1 VIDDDESSE
10 AGAMAD
16 TGGPQTPAQSA
27 SDPMDRPDT
36 GIENGPE
43 PASNR
48 NRWDRSRLLQVGG
61 LAVMGIGLLMPWIAA
76 GFISVNGIDT
86 GDGKLFGIL
95 LLAAAGMVWFHE
107 TRHGRWR
114 IAASLSGALLLVFAV
129 YEIIHVYDN
138 GGTSILTV
146 SPGSGLWLDALGAAA
161 LLFGAWTAK
170 DMHRGSRDGH
180 GH

>member
-1 VIDDDESSE
+1 MGQREVGV
-10 AGAMAD
+10 AY
-16 TGGPQTPAQSA
+16 
-27 SDPMDRPDT
+27 
-36 GIENGPE
+36 GPE
-43 PASNR
+43 PASKG

-61 LAVMGIGLLMPWIAA
+61 LAAMGIGLLMPWVTA

-86 GDGKLFGIL
+86 DDGKLFGFL

-129 YEIIHVYDN
+129 YEIIHVYDK
-138 GGTSILTV
+138 GGNSIITA
-146 SPGSGLWLDALGAAA
+146 SPGSGLWIDALGAAV

-170 DMHRGSRDGH
+170 NTRRDGTP
-180 GH
+180 